1 MLKTRRC
8 LFILFL
14 FGMFMVRF
22 SRRGDDVEGLKVL
35 QRIPSFLSKKIV
47 SSLIIGQ
54 SGLTEEKRTIF

>member
-14 FGMFMVRF
+14 FGTFMVRF

-35 QRIPSFLSKKIV
+35 QRLPSFLSKKIV
-47 SSLIIGQ
+47 SSLIN
-54 SGLTEEKRTIF
+54 SLAGLTEKKREQ